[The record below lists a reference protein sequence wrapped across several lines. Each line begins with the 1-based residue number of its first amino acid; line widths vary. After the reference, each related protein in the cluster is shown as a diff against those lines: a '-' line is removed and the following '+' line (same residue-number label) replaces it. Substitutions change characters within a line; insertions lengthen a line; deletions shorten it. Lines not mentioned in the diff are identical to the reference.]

1 MKNPQRPAE
10 QHTDHQRHAKNHERM
25 QSDRHDER
33 EYRPADHNAVGGD
46 NVRVRSLKTIVGR
59 QSSEL
64 GASFGLGLFAAG

>member
-1 MKNPQRPAE
+1 
-10 QHTDHQRHAKNHERM
+10 M